1 LGKAGLAP
9 AFLFAYFF
17 SCSSGAVACCR
28 HHAGLQLPAQQ
39 TVDGLQAAL
48 EMSARSSY
56 VPSSPIGVRSGFPED
71 ARLNAA
77 SINAPGKPV
86 WTK

>member
-1 LGKAGLAP
+1 LP
-9 AFLFAYFF
+9 AA
-17 SCSSGAVACCR
+17 AITPA
-28 HHAGLQLPAQQ
+28 LQLPAQQ

-77 SINAPGKPV
+77 SINAPGKAV

>member
-1 LGKAGLAP
+1 LEKGRSFAGL
-9 AFLFAYFF
+9 FCLR
-17 SCSSGAVACCR
+17 SSGAVACCR
-28 HHAGLQLPAQQ
+28 HHAPALQLHAQQ

-56 VPSSPIGVRSGFPED
+56 VPSSPIGVRSRFPED

-77 SINAPGKPV
+77 TINAPGKPV
-86 WTK
+86 WMK